1 MSEEASF
8 LKVSSYCIVKN
19 EDDIVVAELLI
30 VGMFMGCIKLEVVPY
45 DDKLSSR
52 YFNST

>member
-1 MSEEASF
+1 MSEEVGF

-19 EDDIVVAELLI
+19 KDDVIVAELLI

-45 DDKLSSR
+45 DDKL
-52 YFNST
+52 FK